1 MRGATNAAN
10 LLVLSNQP
18 GQTSPTQYHTAP
30 ADAVSRSTVGRTRQ
44 PVENRLIQCRSFRRP
59 SNRELLESQTNIQGV
74 RVDVSEQAMERAK
87 TQSRHYG
94 GQKKY
99 TPPAQL
105 IINQHR

>member
-1 MRGATNAAN
+1 
-10 LLVLSNQP
+10 
-18 GQTSPTQYHTAP
+18 
-30 ADAVSRSTVGRTRQ
+30 
-44 PVENRLIQCRSFRRP
+44 
-59 SNRELLESQTNIQGV
+59 LLESQTNIQGV